1 MLSGIPRLIVIKKTF
16 SYTDILSPFTDP
28 ILKVNN
34 PTATIHHCVI
44 LRPVTSRKD
53 DAFED
58 ILG

>member
-1 MLSGIPRLIVIKKTF
+1 VIKKTF
-16 SYTDILSPFTDP
+16 SYPDILSPFTDP